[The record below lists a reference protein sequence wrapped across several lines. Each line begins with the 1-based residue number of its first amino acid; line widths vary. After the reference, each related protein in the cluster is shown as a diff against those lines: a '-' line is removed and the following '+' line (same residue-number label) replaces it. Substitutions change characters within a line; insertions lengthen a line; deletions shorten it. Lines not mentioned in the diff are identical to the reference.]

1 MELCCSQYW
10 SDLSDA
16 KMSLKVTYH
25 SLHSDT
31 PSIKFVSPQLI
42 LVCNNNISLS
52 LSLSLFIHSTV
63 VNPGQGWMS
72 DATIGRRRSCRN

>member
-31 PSIKFVSPQLI
+31 PNIKFVSPQLI
-42 LVCNNNISLS
+42 LVCNNNICVCVS
-52 LSLSLFIHSTV
+52 IHSTV
-63 VNPGQGWMS
+63 VSPGQGWMS
-72 DATIGRRRSCRN
+72 GVTIGRRRSCRN

>member
-16 KMSLKVTYH
+16 KVSLKVTFH

-31 PSIKFVSPQLI
+31 PSIKFVSSQFL
-42 LVCNNNISLS
+42 CQNNRM
-52 LSLSLFIHSTV
+52 
-63 VNPGQGWMS
+63 QGLYM
-72 DATIGRRRSCRN
+72 